1 MLRPGAALG
10 ASCLCPFP
18 VRDLG
23 RPGLG
28 SPKCGSL
35 CTILLACAFGIS
47 SKPPRLTGNDGSGA
61 LPQPLTVVLVSRG
74 PLQAK
79 HFPRVISQPC
89 CEAGAGISPT
99 LQGKK
104 RLSSTLR
111 LKPILFTEPFQTLY
125 DGPTCFPA
133 SSPVPVA
140 LGSQLLN
147 PSWPLTPLWQGL
159 STQTSPLLSA

>member
-1 MLRPGAALG
+1 M
-10 ASCLCPFP
+10 
-18 VRDLG
+18 RDLG

-79 HFPRVISQPC
+79 HFPRVISDTFPHSLAARQVLVLAHLTGKGI
-89 CEAGAGISPT
+89 EAQGA
-99 LQGKK
+99 KE
-104 RLSSTLR
+104 LR
-111 LKPILFTEPFQTLY
+111 PLF
-125 DGPTCFPA
+125 
-133 SSPVPVA
+133 
-140 LGSQLLN
+140 GS
-147 PSWPLTPLWQGL
+147 
-159 STQTSPLLSA
+159 